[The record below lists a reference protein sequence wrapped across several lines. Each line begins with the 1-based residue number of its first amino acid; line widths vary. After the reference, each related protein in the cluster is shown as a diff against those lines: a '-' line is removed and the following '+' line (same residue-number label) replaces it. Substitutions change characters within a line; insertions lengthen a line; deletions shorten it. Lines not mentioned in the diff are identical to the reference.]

1 MSLVASLSFHLLI
14 DLTHRSLSVCH
25 YCYFPEYE
33 DPRC

>member
-1 MSLVASLSFHLLI
+1 MSLVASLSLNLLI

-33 DPRC
+33 DLRC